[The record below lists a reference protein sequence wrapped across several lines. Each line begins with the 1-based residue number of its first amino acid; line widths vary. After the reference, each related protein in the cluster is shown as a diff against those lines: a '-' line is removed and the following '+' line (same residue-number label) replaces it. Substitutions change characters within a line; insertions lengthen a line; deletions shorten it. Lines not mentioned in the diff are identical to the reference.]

1 MSMSNGCL
9 RRAFSCALFFFV
21 LCAYPGFGQPA
32 RQPARKRQVK
42 LAAPQFVP
50 NRYIVFLQ
58 DPPVSARYT
67 QREAMATVAAAGY
80 QRQIVSRQQSL
91 MTELAS
97 RNIRV
102 TGSVNTLLNAVFVAT
117 GPDRLAEIRALPG
130 VIGVMP
136 ERVMKLS
143 LNKAT
148 ALANAPAAWAQA
160 SIGGQSNAGAGI
172 KIAILDTGIDKDH
185 PAFQDS
191 SLPKL
196 AGFPKCNVQSD
207 CDNFTNRKVIVA
219 RSYVPQI
226 AAGGATTPNPATSSP
241 DDYSARDRLGH
252 GTAVASAAAA
262 QQNTAGAIAFSGMAP
277 KAYLGNYKIYGTPGV
292 NDNPPESVWIQAIE
306 DALNDGMDVANLS
319 SGSAGAAYTGALDT
333 TACGNPAGVPCD
345 PLASAFEAAA
355 KAGLVITVAA
365 GNGGDDAYNTR
376 GIYPYFNSI
385 ASPATAPSVIA
396 VGATLNSHALG
407 ASVSVLKSNAP
418 AGLQTIAAQRSD
430 GCFGWDA
437 VSEDCFFGPVS
448 ASPGL
453 TAPLVDV
460 TTLGDPGTAC
470 SALPANSL
478 NGKFALIQRG
488 PVASPC
494 DSDTKAINATNAG
507 AVGVIQ
513 YMADSSATI
522 PPELLGYIFVPVVMI
537 SLSDGQALKSYIDAN
552 PNAPVRID
560 TAGLEQPITDF
571 NQLISWSSLG
581 PTPDGN
587 IKPDIVATGGF
598 DYQLGSIDPLS
609 GFSPS
614 YNGLY
619 LATQSYD
626 QSGGMYSATGYI
638 GADGTSFAAPLV
650 AGAAALV
657 KQAHPGWT
665 PGQIKSALLN
675 YSAQDVATDD
685 FADPVDVEWIGA
697 GRLDANAAVG
707 AIVTAE
713 PAGDVRGGA
722 TLSFG
727 FLKSGAALP
736 APIPVTITNTGSA
749 SVTLAV
755 AVSTGFAA
763 AGTTVSVNQSSMT
776 LAAGAKT
783 TLVVTLSGAVP
794 AAGEYNGAITLKSAT
809 PAVNM
814 RIPYMFIVGDG
825 TVLNTNPVV
834 TPFDYVN
841 GVWVIYGGVGTD
853 LGPVPIQ
860 VTDDYGA
867 PVAGVSVTFAASP
880 RGSVILRSAT
890 GTPGSSGNTGE
901 AFTPLACSPA
911 SGASVV
917 CPTNS
922 YGIAWVDVVAG
933 PAVTNSASMTASV
946 PPTNTSGSTINLPFE
961 VILIPVPTVTN
972 SPSGGAPVEDAGAYG
987 NTVAPGSYVAIF
999 GANMMDPNSLLNPTG
1014 DVSFFSRLP
1023 LSLDDVTVSFDAPAT
1038 GTLPAISVPGY
1049 VFFVSPSQINV
1060 YVPWELENYPS
1071 AQLKVT
1077 FEQFLYSNLVNVA
1090 LKNYVP
1096 AFLMNSGTVADA
1108 VDNTTG
1114 ALITT
1119 ANPATAG
1126 EILQLYCN
1134 GLGPVSNQPASGD
1147 PASTSAST
1155 LSQTTTPVTV
1165 TIGAKSAQVFF
1176 AGLAPGF
1183 VGEYEV
1189 AIAVP
1194 AGLSSGNQP
1203 ISVSVGGVTS
1213 PATVAGSPVYL
1224 PIK

>member
-1 MSMSNGCL
+1 MSMSKGSI
-9 RRAFSCALFFFV
+9 RRALSCALFFFV
-21 LCAYPGFGQPA
+21 LCAYPGFGQ
-32 RQPARKRQVK
+32 QARKRQVK
-42 LAAPQFVP
+42 HAAPQFVP

-67 QREAMATVAAAGY
+67 ERERMQTTEALAY
-80 QRQIVSRQQSL
+80 QRQIVTRQQSL
-91 MTELAS
+91 MTDLAS

-148 ALANAPAAWAQA
+148 ALANAPAAWNQA
-160 SIGGQSNAGAGI
+160 NIGGQSNAGKGI
-172 KIAILDTGIDKDH
+172 KIAILDTGIDNNH

-191 SLPKL
+191 TLPMPP
-196 AGFPKCNVQSD
+196 GFPKCNAQSD
-207 CDNFTNRKVIVA
+207 CTNFTNNKVIVA

-262 QQNTAGAIAFSGMAP
+262 EQNTAGAIAFSGMAP

-306 DALNDGMDVANLS
+306 DVLTDGMDVANLS
-319 SGSAGAAYTGALDT
+319 SGGPAYTGALDT
-333 TACGNPAGVPCD
+333 TACGNPSGVPCD

-365 GNGGDDAYNTR
+365 GNAADNTFYN
-376 GIYPYFNSI
+376 GQNYFYFNSI
-385 ASPATAPSVIA
+385 ASPATAPSVIG

-407 ASVSVLKSNAP
+407 TLVSVMGSNAT
-418 AGLQTIAAQRSD
+418 ASLQTITAQRSD
-430 GCFGWDA
+430 DCFGWDP
-437 VSEDCFFGPVS
+437 VSQDCFFGPVS

-460 TTLGDPGTAC
+460 TTLGDNGQAC
-470 SALPANSL
+470 SALPAGSL
-478 NGKFALIQRG
+478 NGKFALIQWG
-488 PVASPC
+488 GASSC
-494 DSDTKAINATNAG
+494 TSSADVKSVNAINAG
-507 AVGVIQ
+507 AVGVIL
-513 YMADSSATI
+513 YMADSTAAF
-522 PPELLGYIFVPVVMI
+522 PPELLGYIFPPVVMI

-560 TAGLEQPITDF
+560 TAGLEQSVSSVSSASV

-598 DYQLGSIDPLS
+598 DFNLGSIDPNS
-609 GFSPS
+609 SYSPS
-614 YNGLY
+614 YNGMY
-619 LATQSYD
+619 LATQSYE
-626 QSGGMYSATGYI
+626 QSSGMYSATGYI

-675 YSAQDVATDD
+675 YSAQDVVTDD
-685 FADPVDVEWIGA
+685 FTDPVDVQWIGA
-697 GRLDANAAVG
+697 GRLDANAAVS

-713 PAGDVRGGA
+713 PA

-727 FLKSGAALP
+727 FLKSGVALP
-736 APIPVTITNTGSA
+736 SPISLTITNTGST
-749 SVTLAV
+749 SVTLAAV
-755 AVSTGFAA
+755 VSTGVAA
-763 AGTTVSVNQSSMT
+763 AGTTVSVNQPSIT

-794 AAGEYNGAITLKSAT
+794 AAGEYNGAITLKNAT

-825 TVLNTNPVV
+825 VPVIAL
-834 TPFDYVN
+834 PL
-841 GVWVIYGGVGTD
+841 YGCCYGAVGTD
-853 LGPVPIQ
+853 LGANPIQ
-860 VTDDYGA
+860 VLDQYGV
-867 PVAGVSVTFAASP
+867 PVAGVPVSWTISPNGAVTLKSVTGVP
-880 RGSVILRSAT
+880 
-890 GTPGSSGNTGE
+890 GTESNT
-901 AFTPLACSPA
+901 AFPFTPAPCSPA
-911 SGASVV
+911 SSARATT
-917 CPTNS
+917 CPTNN
-922 YGIAWVDVVAG
+922 YGISWVEVVGGAST
-933 PAVTNSASMTASV
+933 TNSATITASV
-946 PPTNTSGSTINLPFE
+946 GPYTGITALVSPVT
-961 VILIPVPTVTN
+961 LIPVSTVTN

-987 NTVAPGSYVAIF
+987 STVAPGSYVSIF
-999 GANMMDPNSLLNPTG
+999 GANLMDPNSLLNPVG
-1014 DVSFFSRLP
+1014 DVSPFSRLP
-1023 LSLDDVTVSFDAPAT
+1023 LTLDGVTVSFDAPAT
-1038 GTLPAISVPGY
+1038 ASLPAKSVPGY
-1049 VFFVSPSQINV
+1049 VYYVSPVQVNV

-1071 AQLKVT
+1071 AQVKVT
-1077 FEQFLYSNLVNVA
+1077 FGEFLYSNLVNVP
-1090 LKNYVP
+1090 LKNYVA

-1119 ANPATAG
+1119 GNPATAG
-1126 EILQLYCN
+1126 EYLQLYCN
-1134 GLGPVSNQPASGD
+1134 GLGPVTNQPASGD
-1147 PASTSAST
+1147 AASLTVY
-1155 LSQTTTPVTV
+1155 SQTTTPTTV
-1165 TIGAKSAQVFF
+1165 TIGGKLVTPLF

-1189 AIAVP
+1189 VIQVP
-1194 AGLSSGNQP
+1194 SGLTSGNQP
-1203 ISVSVGGVTS
+1203 ITVSVGGVTS
-1213 PATVAGSPVYL
+1213 PATVAGLPVYL
-1224 PIK
+1224 PVK